1 MRHIVSFYD
10 EISCSVTNSAQSS
23 PEHPSTVQKT
33 IKRTQQASISTM
45 KKKSRADLNR
55 GDKSQEQTTSKK
67 VPASVTRMLTSG
79 SASQNTTAANISVV
93 NQNGSKAVTETVV
106 TPAKNGMPR
115 NGAQTKAASVLK
127 STGSQDKTQ
136 NAQGKRSTSGPATQ
150 GIQRS
155 VTKKELSSN
164 KKAAPE
170 ESRFVKSIE
179 SRADS

>member
-1 MRHIVSFYD
+1 
-10 EISCSVTNSAQSS
+10 
-23 PEHPSTVQKT
+23 
-33 IKRTQQASISTM
+33 M

-67 VPASVTRMLTSG
+67 VPASVTRILTSG

-93 NQNGSKAVTETVV
+93 NQNGSRAVTETVV

-115 NGAQTKAASVLK
+115 NGAQTKAGSVLK

-155 VTKKELSSN
+155 VTKKELSST

-179 SRADS
+179 SRADSQPAKKTHSLQKQDSSVYLKGNNSLDKVLKRSQRSAAASS